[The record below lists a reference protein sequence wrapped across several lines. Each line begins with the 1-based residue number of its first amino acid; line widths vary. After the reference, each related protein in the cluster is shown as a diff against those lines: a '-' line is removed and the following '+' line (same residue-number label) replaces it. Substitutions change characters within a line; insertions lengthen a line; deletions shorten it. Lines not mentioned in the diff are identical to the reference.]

1 MERISSLTH
10 LVPIHVRV
18 FLPEWTNQYMN
29 LWGPQVTIGP
39 LNYFIQYG
47 LTTPTTFPGPR
58 ISICSYIF
66 SRET

>member
-29 LWGPQVTIGP
+29 LWGPQVTIG
-39 LNYFIQYG
+39 
-47 LTTPTTFPGPR
+47 R
-58 ISICSYIF
+58 
-66 SRET
+66 